1 MMVLPRCKK
10 VADAIATN
18 GRLRIK
24 DKRIVYCN
32 GFLCVLF
39 FIVWVIVGY
48 SLNSDVWNDRV
59 WHLDMLGQPGTK
71 NRKVNGTVVRMERNT
86 DNRKTSF
93 CENKG
98 GTMNENGFMAEPVNA
113 LSNYGFCVYGFVTVA
128 CGMQDFVDAR
138 KRPSY
143 KYVLADVPWWSF
155 LLGISQMI
163 LGVGSY
169 LYHAGITRLGQ
180 TLDVAGIYIILFNLM
195 LCMLARFFHYVERW
209 GRKGVVAMHAVL
221 LVTCLISD
229 VLFCLYKWNMNSLN
243 GMIGFIL
250 CLVFLV
256 VGHRVVARTSI
267 YLPFVAGAIGTLG
280 LGYLA
285 WIGDKLRWW
294 CDYTSFF
301 QGHACWHVLV
311 ATSYFCGY
319 LIVRSEGQ
327 QEEAE
332 KAKGEDVTVGI
343 EIPSKP

>member
-1 MMVLPRCKK
+1 MPLSCCVK
-10 VADAIATN
+10 VADAIMTN
-18 GRLRIK
+18 GRLRVR
-24 DKRIVYCN
+24 DTRIVYCN
-32 GFLCVLF
+32 AF
-39 FIVWVIVGY
+39 FCSVFFFVWIIVGY
-48 SLNSDVWNDRV
+48 SLDSGIWDDPL
-59 WHLDMLGQPGTK
+59 WHHDMLGQPGTK
-71 NRKVNGTVVRMERNT
+71 SRKVNGTVALVERTT

-98 GTMNENGFMAEPVNA
+98 GSLNKDGFLAEPANA

-128 CGMQDFVDAR
+128 CGMQDFVDA
-138 KRPSY
+138 KKSRPF
-143 KYVLADVPWWSF
+143 KHVLDDVPWWSF
-155 LLGISQMI
+155 LLGVSQMVMGI
-163 LGVGSY
+163 GSF

-195 LCMLARFFHYVERW
+195 MCMLARFFHYVERW
-209 GRKGVVAMHAVL
+209 GKTCVVAIHVVL
-221 LVTCLISD
+221 VGIALISNI
-229 VLFCLYKWNMNSLN
+229 LFCLYKWRMSSVL
-243 GMIGFIL
+243 GMIGLIS
-250 CLVFLV
+250 CLVVLV
-256 VGHRVVARTSI
+256 FAHRVVTRRSI

-319 LIVRSEGQ
+319 LIVRSEGL

-332 KAKGEDVTVGI
+332 EAKHDDLSVGI
-343 EIPSKP
+343 EISPKP